1 MQSRA
6 AMAAE
11 LAEVQSEIV
20 ALRRELGLPAP
31 PRRSLAQAPLAAA
44 NLLPRTLTEEG
55 RQVQA
60 ALVMSARS
68 AAAAAGAPAPS
79 GPPGRIKIKR
89 QVSGID
95 GMRTMAPQNP
105 QSRPVEVAE
114 HEDEEGGDDEDWAPL
129 TRQVSGRRGMTSV
142 GQMDAS
148 GGPARSSLP
157 PATDM
162 LPRTLTEEERQIQT
176 ALAMSARSAAAAA
189 GAPGPPGRVTIK
201 RQVSGIDGVRT
212 MAPPNPRRRP
222 EGDAAVHKAA
232 VEEVEEHEDEEGGE
246 DEDWAP
252 LTRQVSGRR
261 GMQMASFHR

>member
-44 NLLPRTLTEEG
+44 NL
-55 RQVQA
+55 
-60 ALVMSARS
+60 
-68 AAAAAGAPAPS
+68 
-79 GPPGRIKIKR
+79 
-89 QVSGID
+89 
-95 GMRTMAPQNP
+95 
-105 QSRPVEVAE
+105 
-114 HEDEEGGDDEDWAPL
+114 
-129 TRQVSGRRGMTSV
+129 
-142 GQMDAS
+142 
-148 GGPARSSLP
+148 
-157 PATDM
+157 